1 LANWNGNNVNRPP
14 WQEIPHASL
23 AITCYNT
30 GVLRSYKITA
40 ADLKSANSRRK
51 GAIMT
56 RPSPHPMPR
65 RLVLLAPL
73 AIGAVGRSANGQA
86 PAQEDP
92 WPALSA
98 QIFDGKTLQDGSA
111 ILTIDAPYRAEDAAL
126 VPIAIR
132 TQLPAD
138 DARSVRAITLVIDE
152 NPSPVAAVFSPGA
165 ASGMRSLST
174 RVRVDS
180 YTNIHA
186 VAELSDGQLYATQRF
201 VKAAGGCS
209 APAAKEE
216 ADSIPLGTMRFR
228 QFPDGPGQDPERR
241 EAQLMIRHPNYSG
254 MQMDQLT
261 RLYVP
266 AHFVQTVHLWLG
278 DTLLLGVES
287 GISISENPVYR
298 FDYHPNGATE
308 FRAEMKDSEGRTFSQ
323 QWSATRA

>member
-1 LANWNGNNVNRPP
+1 MAITS
-14 WQEIPHASL
+14 EIPHANL
-23 AITCYNT
+23 AITCYNV
-30 GVLRSYKITA
+30 GVLPGAHTTP
-40 ADLKSANSRRK
+40 ADLKSANGRRK
-51 GAIMT
+51 EAIMT
-56 RPSPHPMPR
+56 TRSPHPMPR
-65 RLVLLAPL
+65 RLVLLAPV
-73 AIGAVGRSANGQA
+73 AISAVARNASAQA
-86 PAQEDP
+86 PPQEDP

-98 QIFDGKTLQDGSA
+98 QIFDGKTIRDGST

-126 VPIAIR
+126 VPVEIR
-132 TQLPAD
+132 TQLAAD
-138 DARSVRAITLVIDE
+138 DARTVRAITLVIDE

-180 YTNIHA
+180 YTNVHA
-186 VAELSDGQLYATQRF
+186 VAELSDGQFYATQRF

-209 APAAKEE
+209 APAAKQE

-228 QFPDGPGQDPERR
+228 QFPDAPGQDPERR

-278 DTLLLGVES
+278 DTLLLGIES

-298 FDYHPNGATE
+298 FDYRPNDATE

-323 QWSATRA
+323 QWSVTRA